1 MSEAGSVKVD
11 FLEDA
16 MARLNTEGK
25 AIVLRIGRIDYH
37 EKNHQNSPTI
47 ACGQPRIYQDF
58 NTKRKIEESYNTDF
72 AMEGRTMVMKISKN

>member
-1 MSEAGSVKVD
+1 MSEAGSVKGD

-25 AIVLRIGRIDYH
+25 ATVLRIGRTDYH

-47 ACGQPRIYQDF
+47 ACGQTRIYQDF
-58 NTKRKIEESYNTDF
+58 NTKRKREGSYNTDF
-72 AMEGRTMVMKISKN
+72 AMEGRPMVMKISKN

>member
-25 AIVLRIGRIDYH
+25 ATVLRIGRIDYH

-47 ACGQPRIYQDF
+47 ACGQPRI
-58 NTKRKIEESYNTDF
+58 
-72 AMEGRTMVMKISKN
+72 